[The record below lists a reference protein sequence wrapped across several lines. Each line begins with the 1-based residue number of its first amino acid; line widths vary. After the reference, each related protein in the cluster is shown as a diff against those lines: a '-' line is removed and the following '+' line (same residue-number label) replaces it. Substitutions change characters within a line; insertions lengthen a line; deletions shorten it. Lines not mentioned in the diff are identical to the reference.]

1 MSGVSGNPGEVTDG
15 CTKNVALISGVTL
28 CPGVLVWWWYHSCG
42 LTSLVYRVD
51 EQYSHEEQE

>member
-15 CTKNVALISGVTL
+15 CTKYVALISGVTL
-28 CPGVLVWWWYHSCG
+28 CPGVLVWWYHSCG

-51 EQYSHEEQE
+51 EQYSREEQE